1 MKELYEKLKE
11 KFDEKDLEFR
21 VGATNSDKTMGLA
34 LAYVQARA
42 IQNRLDEVLGM
53 ENWKVSYREIQGG
66 FLCTLSIRINDEWIE
81 KEDGASVTE
90 FESVKGG
97 ISNSFKRVASSGFGI
112 GRYLY
117 NARDSWY
124 FVKKQG
130 SGYIFAETPKLHLKE
145 EKESQPKAETRPK
158 AEPQKNT
165 DIIITFGKYKGQS
178 LTDIFHNDRS
188 YIKYLPIPKP
198 LLATLLKAFDI
209 PPFTDS
215 NSVTLAP
222 SSFSIHS
229 SFILM
234 ERVHRNPP

>member
-42 IQNRLDEVLGM
+42 IQNRLDEVVGI

-66 FLCTLSIRINDEWIE
+66 FLCTLSIRINNEWIS
-81 KEDGASVTE
+81 KEDGANVTE

-97 ISNSFKRVASSGFGI
+97 ISNAFKRVASSGFGI

-117 NARDSWY
+117 NARNSWY
-124 FVKKQG
+124 PIKKQG
-130 SGYIFAETPKLHLKE
+130 NGYIFAEIPKLQLNE
-145 EKESQPKAETRPK
+145 EKENQIKTRSK
-158 AEPQKNT
+158 IESQKNNN
-165 DIIITFGKYKGQS
+165 IIITFGKYKGQS

-188 YIKYLPIPKP
+188 YIKYLRDKSKDIEIIKECEK
-198 LLATLLKAFDI
+198 LLA
-209 PPFTDS
+209 S
-215 NSVTLAP
+215 
-222 SSFSIHS
+222 
-229 SFILM
+229 
-234 ERVHRNPP
+234 